1 MHQDKWLKY
10 SFFKNRFTAFENEDK
25 TISERN
31 NLESSI
37 VEAMCIY
44 ISRYKLPWAAGCGC
58 IEKSNYSP
66 VTLLLWKNRFFFYHS
81 VIHISRKEKSFA
93 SLRSH
98 QLKQCNFS
106 QKQGKS
112 KDEIRTLWVIAFSL
126 FYFGNTTSVSYPLF
140 KDIQNWIP
148 CIFIKD

>member
-1 MHQDKWLKY
+1 MKIFQI
-10 SFFKNRFTAFENEDK
+10 
-25 TISERN
+25 ISERN
-31 NLESSI
+31 NLEASI
-37 VEAMCIY
+37 AETMFIY
-44 ISRYKLPWAAGCGC
+44 ISRYKVPRAPGCDF

-66 VTLLLWKNRFFFYHS
+66 VTLLLWKKLIFFYHS
-81 VIHISRKEKSFA
+81 VMHISRKEKSFA

-106 QKQGKS
+106 REQGKS

-126 FYFGNTTSVSYPLF
+126 FYFGSITSVSYPLF
-140 KDIQNWIP
+140 KDIQNLIP